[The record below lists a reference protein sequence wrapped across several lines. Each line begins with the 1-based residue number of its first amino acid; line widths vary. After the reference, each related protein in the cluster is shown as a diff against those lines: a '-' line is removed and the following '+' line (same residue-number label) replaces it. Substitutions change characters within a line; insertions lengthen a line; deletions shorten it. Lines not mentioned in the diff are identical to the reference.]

1 MVPCKPIELFKKEED
16 ILPKSNN
23 DNIDITVVRTQ
34 KPRQKHKTG
43 LNDQLHEL
51 IRKQ

>member
-16 ILPKSNN
+16 MISGLPKKSN
-23 DNIDITVVRTQ
+23 DNIDITVVITQ

-43 LNDQLHEL
+43 LNDHCMN
-51 IRKQ
+51 